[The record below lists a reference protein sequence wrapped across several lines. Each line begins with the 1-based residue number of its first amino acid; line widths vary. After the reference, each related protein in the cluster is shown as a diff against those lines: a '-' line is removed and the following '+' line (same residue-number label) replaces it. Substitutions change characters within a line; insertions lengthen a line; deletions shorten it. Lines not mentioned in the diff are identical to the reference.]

1 MRTALRSLRWRIVVI
16 AAALVAGASIV
27 IGAVTLVALR
37 GYLVGQLDERLVS
50 SAQRVDRIG
59 GQVFQPGGPLTTA
72 PGPASGGTGTSGST
86 PPDDSTTPGGTA
98 TTGPGVTGPGGDTA
112 RSFLGV
118 PGQAPQTVVVVVEDG
133 QPAVH
138 GFVDSDGTRHDI
150 AASAQRTLTKVDS
163 ATPIT
168 VDLGA
173 GLGRYRVASSTLPN
187 GATIVTGVPLGP
199 VDATTWQ
206 VLWVIV
212 AVAVVAV
219 AAAAA
224 FGALA
229 IGRSLRPLGRVAAT
243 ASAVTDVRLDRG
255 DVRLSAR
262 VADADLASTHEVGQ
276 VGGALNALLAHVDE
290 ALAARQASEE
300 TMRRFVADASHELR
314 TPLATVRAYAQLST
328 REHPELPADLERNI
342 ERIDRESGR
351 MGELVEQLLLLA
363 RLDADAGAAH
373 SVGPA
378 GPAGPG
384 TAPKPAEVNLSLVV
398 AEAAADARLAASAHD
413 WHLDLDAEPALVLGD
428 EAQLR
433 RLVGNLLANASR
445 HTPEGTRVTIGVH
458 AQGGRCRL
466 TVADDGPGVP
476 AELQPTVFARFARGD
491 AARNRDAGSTG
502 LGLAIVKAIAEAHG
516 GAVAL
521 ESEPGRTVFS
531 VTLPQWV
538 SPASSSISGR

>member
-1 MRTALRSLRWRIVVI
+1 VRTALRSLRWRIVVI

-37 GYLVGQLDERLVS
+37 GYLIGQLDERLVS

-59 GQVFQPGGPLTTA
+59 GQVIRPGGTPGGTLTTA
-72 PGPASGGTGTSGST
+72 PGPGAGST
-86 PPDDSTTPGGTA
+86 GPSSTGPGGA
-98 TTGPGVTGPGGDTA
+98 PTTGPGTGPSTGGGDTA

-133 QPAVH
+133 LPAVH

-150 AASAQRTLTKVDS
+150 APSAQRTLTKVDS
-163 ATPIT
+163 SDPIT

-212 AVAVVAV
+212 AVAVLAV

-224 FGALA
+224 SGALA

-363 RLDADAGAAH
+363 RLDAEADAAH
-373 SVGPA
+373 SGGPA
-378 GPAGPG
+378 GTAEAAPAPV
-384 TAPKPAEVNLSLVV
+384 EVNLSLLV

-413 WHLDLDAEPALVLGD
+413 WHLDLDAEPVLVPGD
-428 EAQLR
+428 EIRLR
-433 RLVGNLLANASR
+433 RLVANLLANASR
-445 HTPEGTRVTIGVH
+445 HTPEGTHIAIGLH
-458 AQGGRCRL
+458 ASGGTSLL

-476 AELQPTVFARFARGD
+476 AGLQPTVFARFARGD
-491 AARNRDAGSTG
+491 AARNRDSGSTG

-516 GAVAL
+516 GSVAL
-521 ESEPGRTVFS
+521 ESAPGRTVFS

-538 SPASSSISGR
+538 SPASSSI